1 MDNPIQVQQNNNN
14 QRFENPF
21 NLDPNGEDINI
32 EKKLDRD
39 IFCPFAS
46 LFAGFGENSRY
57 YGMAYVEPLNESF
70 FHIIEAAIFPNS
82 TLLQISSILCYIIIV
97 VFIIVLFFGL
107 DETNLN
113 ILLPVRLST
122 VDSFGSFYPKKI
134 KNNYLEYYRLLTF
147 HFFHFNFTH
156 LAYNILS
163 LISFCSLFE
172 LLVKKRIFLLIFFL
186 SEIITNLSAISIFK
200 EDERFCGINTDIN
213 GTFGA
218 FIMLFIMNWQET
230 KIIFTPLGR
239 FITLYLLIIY
249 TFFNTLFY
257 DRGSFGNILLHMT
270 SLFIGALIFAIIAK
284 PIKIEKWKSIV
295 RIISGAVI
303 LIILPIS
310 MTSFYLKE

>member
-21 NLDPNGEDINI
+21 NLDPNREDIYI

-39 IFCPFAS
+39 MFCPFAS
-46 LFAGFGENSRY
+46 LFVGFGEHSRY

-70 FHIIEAAIFPNS
+70 FHIIEASLFPNS
-82 TLLQISSILCYIIIV
+82 TFLQISSILCYIIIV
-97 VFIIVLFFGL
+97 VFIIVLCFGL

-156 LAYNILS
+156 LSYNIFS
-163 LISFCSLFE
+163 LISFCSFFE
-172 LLVKKRIFLLIFFL
+172 LLVKKHIFLLIFFL
-186 SEIITNLSAISIFK
+186 SGIITNLSTISIFK

-213 GTFGA
+213 GTLGA

-230 KIIFTPLGR
+230 KIIFSPWGR
-239 FITLYLLIIY
+239 FITLYFLIFY
-249 TFFNTLFY
+249 TFLNTFFY
-257 DRGSFGNILLHMT
+257 ERSSFGNQALRMT
-270 SLFIGALIFAIIAK
+270 SLFIGALIFAIIVK

-295 RIISGAVI
+295 RIVSGPVI
-303 LIILPIS
+303 LIILSIS